1 LSRRYAAGP
10 AEADGDLPDVNV
22 WLALAVQQHSHHDA
36 ALAYWQGEA
45 AQLLWFCRVTMLGLV
60 RLLTQ
65 PRLMEPDA
73 LDAAPALAAYD
84 RFAGLPE
91 VGLHSEPLGCDT
103 EMRRLTAA
111 GLPARLL
118 TDAYLAAFATSAN
131 LRLVSF
137 DRDFTRFAGLQL
149 LRLAP
154 VPTAS

>member
-1 LSRRYAAGP
+1 MSRSYAAGSGD
-10 AEADGDLPDVNV
+10 ADGDLPDVNV
-22 WLALAVQQHSHHDA
+22 WLALAVQQHPHHDA
-36 ALAYWQGEA
+36 AQAYWRGAA
-45 AQLLWFCRVTMLGLV
+45 AQRLWFCRVTMMGLV

-65 PRLMEPDA
+65 PKLMGPGA
-73 LDAAPALAAYD
+73 LDAVPALAAYD

-91 VGLHSEPLGCDT
+91 VGLYSEPLGCDT
-103 EMRRLTAA
+103 NLRRLTAA

-137 DRDFTRFAGLQL
+137 DQDFTRFAGLQL

-154 VPTAS
+154 VSAP

>member
-1 LSRRYAAGP
+1 LVLQ
-10 AEADGDLPDVNV
+10 GDH
-22 WLALAVQQHSHHDA
+22 A
-36 ALAYWQGEA
+36 
-45 AQLLWFCRVTMLGLV
+45 GLV

-65 PRLMEPDA
+65 PRLMGPDA
-73 LDAAPALAAYD
+73 LDAVAALAAYD

-91 VGLHSEPLGCDT
+91 VGLRSEPLGCDT
-103 EMRRLTAA
+103 VLRRPTAA

-137 DRDFTRFAGLQL
+137 DRDFTRFAGLPL